1 MATKKTAKNVPALT
15 KSRKNGNIRWY
26 DLNKVLRETEDL
38 KVLQHLLSDE
48 QKTHNRGPWL
58 LRIHQRYNQVRR
70 EQEQRA
76 LLQQTG
82 A

>member
-1 MATKKTAKNVPALT
+1 MAPKKTIT
-15 KSRKNGNIRWY
+15 WME
-26 DLNKVLRETEDL
+26 LNKMLRETENL
-38 KVLQHLLSDE
+38 KAIAKLMDSE
-48 QKTHNRGPWL
+48 KTGRNRGPWL

-76 LLQQTG
+76 LLQQMG